1 MIKYTKSTI
10 DLLLNY
16 SCRNCHAVDNPLEL
30 LINGFQSF
38 DVYEVEETLDTEG
51 CKVYTY
57 KRILSIE
64 ECIAIGL
71 QLLFKFITKIP
82 TNLSI
87 VEEEFFINEVNLRE
101 QCTITNQTKC
111 FISFKN
117 YTNLI
122 NKSDDIL
129 IYLGGSYN
137 TFINKS
143 YCKDLSCNCNYSYI
157 VSYATL
163 KQFFIGGYSNKVLLL
178 GDDNEGVIDAR
189 DSIIVINGDNCNIKC
204 TGANSII
211 ILTGDNN
218 TIVNIG
224 YNCIYNQGELN
235 VINSVYEQEIIN
247 TSPSI
252 TIVAESIII
261 KAKLGSKVI
270 IPTKFTHTIKNSDC
284 WFRIKAKS
292 SIPQ

>member
-16 SCRNCHAVDNPLEL
+16 SCHNCHVVDNPIEL

-38 DVYEVEETLDTEG
+38 DVYEVEETLDAEG

-64 ECIAIGL
+64 ECVALGL
-71 QLLFKFITKIP
+71 QLLFKYITKIP

-87 VEEEFFINEVNLRE
+87 IEEEFFINEVSIRDS
-101 QCTITNQTKC
+101 TITNQTKC
-111 FISFKN
+111 FMSFKN
-117 YTNLI
+117 YTKLI

-137 TFINKS
+137 TFVNKS
-143 YCKDLSCNCNYSYI
+143 LCKDLSCNCNYSDI
-157 VSYATL
+157 ISYAPL

-178 GDDNEGVIDAR
+178 GDNNEGVIDAR
-189 DSIIVINGDNCNIKC
+189 DSIVIINGDNCNIKC
-204 TGANSII
+204 SGANSII

-252 TIVAESIII
+252 TIVAESIVI

-284 WFRIKAKS
+284 WFRIRAKS
-292 SIPQ
+292 SVTQ

>member
-16 SCRNCHAVDNPLEL
+16 SCRNCHVVDNPLEL

-38 DVYEVEETLDTEG
+38 DIYEVEETLDTEG

-64 ECIAIGL
+64 ECVAIGL

-87 VEEEFFINEVNLRE
+87 IEEEFYINEASIRE
-101 QCTITNQTKC
+101 GTIINQTKC

-117 YTNLI
+117 YTKLI
-122 NKSDDIL
+122 NKSEDIL
-129 IYLGGSYN
+129 IYLGGQFN
-137 TFINKS
+137 TFVNKS
-143 YCKDLSCNCNYSYI
+143 FCKDLSCNCNYSDI
-157 VSYATL
+157 ISYAPL

-178 GDDNEGVIDAR
+178 GDNNEGVMDVR

-204 TGANSII
+204 TGHNSII

-224 YNCIYNQGELN
+224 YNYIYNQGESN
-235 VINSVYEQEIIN
+235 IINSVYEQEIIN
-247 TSPSI
+247 TSSSI
-252 TIVAESIII
+252 TIVAKSIMI

-270 IPTKFTHTIKNSDC
+270 VPSKFTRTIENSDY
-284 WFRIKAKS
+284 WFKIEVND
-292 SIPQ
+292 

>member
-1 MIKYTKSTI
+1 MIKYAKSTI

-16 SCRNCHAVDNPLEL
+16 SCRNCHVVDNPLEL

-38 DVYEVEETLDTEG
+38 DIYEVEETLDTEG
-51 CKVYTY
+51 CKIYTY

-64 ECIAIGL
+64 ECVAIGL

-87 VEEEFFINEVNLRE
+87 VEEEFYINEANIRE
-101 QCTITNQTKC
+101 GTIANQTKC

-117 YTNLI
+117 YTKLI
-122 NKSDDIL
+122 NKSEDIL
-129 IYLGGSYN
+129 IYLGGQFN
-137 TFINKS
+137 TFVNKS
-143 YCKDLSCNCNYSYI
+143 FCKDLSCNCNYSNI
-157 VSYATL
+157 ISYAPL

-178 GDDNEGVIDAR
+178 GDNNEGVMDVR

-204 TGANSII
+204 TGHNSII

-224 YNCIYNQGELN
+224 YNCIYNQGESN
-235 VINSVYEQEIIN
+235 IVNSVYEQEIIN

-252 TIVAESIII
+252 TIVAKSIMI

-270 IPTKFTHTIKNSDC
+270 IPSKFTRTIENSDY
-284 WFRIKAKS
+284 WFKIEVND
-292 SIPQ
+292 

>member
-16 SCRNCHAVDNPLEL
+16 SCRNCHVVDNPLEL

-38 DVYEVEETLDTEG
+38 DIYEVEETLDTEG

-64 ECIAIGL
+64 ECVAIGL

-87 VEEEFFINEVNLRE
+87 IEEEFYINEASIRE
-101 QCTITNQTKC
+101 GTIINQTKC

-117 YTNLI
+117 YTKLI
-122 NKSDDIL
+122 NKSEDVL
-129 IYLGGSYN
+129 IYLGGQFN
-137 TFINKS
+137 TFVNKS
-143 YCKDLSCNCNYSYI
+143 FCKDLSCNCNYSDI
-157 VSYATL
+157 ISYAPL

-178 GDDNEGVIDAR
+178 GDNNEGVMDVR

-204 TGANSII
+204 TGHNSII

-224 YNCIYNQGELN
+224 YNYIYNQGESN
-235 VINSVYEQEIIN
+235 IINSVYEQEIIN
-247 TSPSI
+247 TSSSI
-252 TIVAESIII
+252 TIVAKSIMI

-270 IPTKFTHTIKNSDC
+270 VPSKFTRTIENSDY
-284 WFRIKAKS
+284 WFKIEVND
-292 SIPQ
+292 

>member
-16 SCRNCHAVDNPLEL
+16 SCHNCHVVDNPLEL

-38 DVYEVEETLDTEG
+38 DIYEVKETLDTEG

-64 ECIAIGL
+64 ECVAIGL
-71 QLLFKFITKIP
+71 KILFKFISKLP
-82 TNLSI
+82 TNLSVI
-87 VEEEFFINEVNLRE
+87 EEEFFINEGNLKE

-111 FISFKN
+111 FISFKIC
-117 YTNLI
+117 TKLI

-157 VSYATL
+157 ISYATL

-178 GDDNEGVIDAR
+178 GDNNEGVIDTR

-224 YNCIYNQGELN
+224 YNCIYNQGESN

-247 TSPSI
+247 TSSSI

-270 IPTKFTHTIKNSDC
+270 VPSKFTRTIENSDY
-284 WFRIKAKS
+284 WFKIEVNN
-292 SIPQ
+292 